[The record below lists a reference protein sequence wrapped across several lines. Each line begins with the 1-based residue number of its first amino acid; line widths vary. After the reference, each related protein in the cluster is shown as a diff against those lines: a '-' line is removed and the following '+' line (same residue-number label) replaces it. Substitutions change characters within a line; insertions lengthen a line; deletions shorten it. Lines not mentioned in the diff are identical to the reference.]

1 MKTKHVLIG
10 LFYLATLAFSCWIGL
25 QCNPKQPAPVDSKI
39 QIDTLWQHDTVPS
52 IQYVPKFFT
61 KVDTFWK
68 SQKIDTNAILQAFF
82 NKNYS
87 SDTLVNDSA
96 LLVVVNDTVC
106 QNQIQS
112 RVPFIVRNYPIIT
125 KTETVYATKDKW
137 FVGGYAG
144 KSMGAEVTY
153 LRQKNLF
160 GLGAGT
166 NGVYVKYSR
175 QIK

>member
-10 LFYLATLAFSCWIGL
+10 LFYLATLAFSCWMGL
-25 QCNPKQPAPVDSKI
+25 RFNPKIPAPVDSKI
-39 QIDTLWQHDTVPS
+39 QIDTLWQHDTVPT
-52 IQYVPKFFT
+52 IEYVPKFYT
-61 KVDTFWK
+61 KVDTLWK
-68 SQKIDTNAILQAFF
+68 SQTIDTAAILQAFF
-82 NKNYS
+82 NKNFYP
-87 SDTLVNDSA
+87 DTVVNDSQ
-96 LLVVVNDTVC
+96 LLVVINDTVS

-112 RVPFIVRNYPIIT
+112 RVPFIVCHFPIIT
-125 KTETVYATKDKW
+125 NTQTIYATADKW

-144 KSMGAEVTY
+144 KSVGAEVTY
-153 LRQKNLF
+153 LRKKNLF